1 MRPFFSSISALLE
14 FLNFQTQSAGCFMQ
28 LGGNDLFPAK
38 PEKGTMGILSYVQ
51 YLKDG
56 IGIRHVV
63 IGQLL
68 GRLTLTSYPSIV

>member
-1 MRPFFSSISALLE
+1 M
-14 FLNFQTQSAGCFMQ
+14 NVQTQPAVCFMQ

-38 PEKGTMGILSYVQ
+38 PEKVTTGILSYVQ

-68 GRLTLTSYPSIV
+68 GRLTLASYPCIV

>member
-1 MRPFFSSISALLE
+1 
-14 FLNFQTQSAGCFMQ
+14 MQ

-38 PEKGTMGILSYVQ
+38 PEKVTMGILSYVQ